1 MSWGNKLLLVFIA
14 FGGLM
19 FFMVYNSMNTHFDLV
34 TKEYYKE
41 ELAYQG
47 IIDGRDNARK
57 LNGKLSLTEQDSHLV
72 LQLPEEVTP
81 DSVSGKIWFYCV
93 TDASKDLFVDL
104 QPGDDGI
111 QRIPINALK
120 ADKYT
125 VKVEWNQ
132 GGTKYYSEERFKK
145 QP

>member
-47 IIDGRDNARK
+47 IIDGRDNARR

-72 LQLPEEVTP
+72 LQLPEGVTT
-81 DSVSGKIWFYCV
+81 DSVRGKIWFYCV

-104 QPGDDGI
+104 MPGTDGI
-111 QRIPINALK
+111 QRIPLSELK
-120 ADKYT
+120 SDKYT
-125 VKVEWNQ
+125 VKLEWKQ
-132 GGTKYYSEERFKK
+132 GDTNYYLEERFKK